1 MFRFLDAAE
10 AQRAMA
16 GELASDG
23 VRSEP
28 QLDFAQRVAQR
39 LEVLRQLNR
48 RRDAVRL
55 RVSSSL

>member
-1 MFRFLDAAE
+1 
-10 AQRAMA
+10 MA